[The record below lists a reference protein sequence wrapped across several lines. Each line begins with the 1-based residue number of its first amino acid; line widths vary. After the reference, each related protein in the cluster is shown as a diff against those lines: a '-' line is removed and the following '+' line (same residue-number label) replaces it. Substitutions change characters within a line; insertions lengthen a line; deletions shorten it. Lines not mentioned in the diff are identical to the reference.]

1 MSAGDH
7 RAELSEC
14 YIAWEVIEATIRI
27 HPQALRV
34 DKCSDALDRLHDLL
48 RRFYPVALDIDRAD
62 PKDFILWEVMERR
75 EICHCQ

>member
-7 RAELSEC
+7 RAELGEC

-27 HPQALRV
+27 HPQALRI
-34 DKCSDALDRLHDLL
+34 DKCSHALDRLHDLL
-48 RRFYPVALDIDRAD
+48 RRFYPVALNIDRAD
-62 PKDFILWEVMERR
+62 PKDFILWEVMQRR